1 MKKILIIGG
10 TGYIGSSLY
19 RDLIK
24 KHQVDT
30 VDTEWFGNFI
40 NKNNIKKDFDL
51 LSEEFL
57 DEYDTILF
65 VAANSSVP
73 LCKNIFDA
81 FENNVV
87 KFFNLVKKLKK
98 QKFIYASSS
107 CVYVTSDDR
116 PKNENDLLVP
126 LDGLTLTKTTI
137 DHLMSLTDVE
147 YYGLRFGSVNGWS
160 PNMRLDLMIN
170 SMTFSSLNNKEVN
183 VFNGYAHRPILSTN
197 DLVRAINKIIDTEE
211 DKRGVY
217 NIASFNDNILEI
229 GKKVSD
235 YMNVPLKDNGKNF
248 TYDFSI
254 SSQKF
259 IDTFDFKFTDTVE
272 TIVQEILD
280 NPHNNKWSKR
290 EKI

>member
-1 MKKILIIGG
+1 
-10 TGYIGSSLY
+10 
-19 RDLIK
+19 
-24 KHQVDT
+24 
-30 VDTEWFGNFI
+30 
-40 NKNNIKKDFDL
+40 
-51 LSEEFL
+51 
-57 DEYDTILF
+57 
-65 VAANSSVP
+65 
-73 LCKNIFDA
+73 
-81 FENNVV
+81 
-87 KFFNLVKKLKK
+87 
-98 QKFIYASSS
+98 
-107 CVYVTSDDR
+107 
-116 PKNENDLLVP
+116 
-126 LDGLTLTKTTI
+126 
-137 DHLMSLTDVE
+137 
-147 YYGLRFGSVNGWS
+147 
-160 PNMRLDLMIN
+160 
-170 SMTFSSLNNKEVN
+170 
-183 VFNGYAHRPILSTN
+183 
-197 DLVRAINKIIDTEE
+197 LVRAINKIIDTEE